1 MTITWWPGLRTRILY
16 CLVKWNSHEKWWLLR
31 WINKQ
36 NTFHAVS
43 PHAHPLW
50 EGLSPPSSFI
60 RQSNPPIHIINYEI
74 NNYKVYGE
82 QNKTKRAYSSLTQL
96 LSQAPWSITLGKCV
110 LQHIFFIWS
119 CSFQERQIYK
129 HKWCSE
135 NSNKLCSHFLFVILQ
150 PPGLVQCLIGIL
162 HRVFCCNSKHG
173 VSSGAQFSHHQAFVY
188 VKCYVFHINKC
199 LLIRKCVFHI
209 NKHLELKK

>member
-1 MTITWWPGLRTRILY
+1 MESKIKLKGHTHRSLSYSVRRPEA
-16 CLVKWNSHEKWWLLR
+16 SR
-31 WINKQ
+31 WASA
-36 NTFHAVS
+36 F
-43 PHAHPLW
+43 
-50 EGLSPPSSFI
+50 SSIF
-60 RQSNPPIHIINYEI
+60 
-74 NNYKVYGE
+74 
-82 QNKTKRAYSSLTQL
+82 
-96 LSQAPWSITLGKCV
+96 
-110 LQHIFFIWS
+110 FFIWS

-173 VSSGAQFSHHQAFVY
+173 VSSGAQFSHHQAFVH

-209 NKHLELKK
+209 NKHLVL